1 MDTSWRASEFE
12 MTRCLKFTQKVSFH
26 KHCKQIQDKYLYRDI
41 FGDFQPMCD
50 MAKSVSRVVDQ
61 VSKAS
66 LSRIWLILV
75 LHQVQMN
82 ICVMSLLWNK
92 WALSRF
98 PSINKLFGFQSIQA
112 RFSSPSLKKE
122 ERVNIPIKKP
132 QGGTLNWDVTKVA
145 WTVVFEVEISLD
157 CSPAAMQRSSM
168 LPSKEEEWASQ
179 IERSLR
185 KKIFPSSDPDKLYVA
200 LSHPHLKSADRELCV
215 ELLEDEWDTR
225 RLVSISAN

>member
-12 MTRCLKFTQKVSFH
+12 MTRCLKFTQKVSSH

-112 RFSSPSLKKE
+112 RFSSPSLKKRRKSE
-122 ERVNIPIKKP
+122 YSNQETSRGNTKLRCHK
-132 QGGTLNWDVTKVA
+132 GCLNGSFWSRNFSWLQSCCDAAFLDVA
-145 WTVVFEVEISLD
+145 F
-157 CSPAAMQRSSM
+157 
-168 LPSKEEEWASQ
+168 
-179 IERSLR
+179 
-185 KKIFPSSDPDKLYVA
+185 
-200 LSHPHLKSADRELCV
+200 
-215 ELLEDEWDTR
+215 
-225 RLVSISAN
+225 

>member
-185 KKIFPSSDPDKLYVA
+185 KKSFLLLIPTNCMLLWVIPIWSQQIENCVLSS
-200 LSHPHLKSADRELCV
+200 
-215 ELLEDEWDTR
+215 
-225 RLVSISAN
+225 